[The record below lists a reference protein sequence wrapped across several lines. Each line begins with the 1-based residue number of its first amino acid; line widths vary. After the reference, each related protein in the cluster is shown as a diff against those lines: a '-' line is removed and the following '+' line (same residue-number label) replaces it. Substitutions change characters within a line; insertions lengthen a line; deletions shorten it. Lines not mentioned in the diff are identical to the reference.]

1 MDRFEADLMDD
12 LMSDAAEGPAARHGH
27 AYDEFDEFDEG
38 DEFDGADAGDDE
50 FLGQLLGGIGRV
62 AGGLLGFGAGALT
75 IITGYHYD
83 ATLFGYL
90 NRSNQLVL
98 TIGPASAALGKGSSD
113 GGTSS
118 AQASDLRASS

>member
-50 FLGQLLGGIGRV
+50 FLGQLLGGIGR
-62 AGGLLGFGAGALT
+62 ANA
-75 IITGYHYD
+75 
-83 ATLFGYL
+83 
-90 NRSNQLVL
+90 
-98 TIGPASAALGKGSSD
+98 
-113 GGTSS
+113 
-118 AQASDLRASS
+118 LRAGRLSEGVVRLEDLPGVQAVAFVNSLRGWLDADLEPRRG